1 MNKQQLVKAMADSS
15 DMTQTDA
22 HYALDV
28 ALEAISA
35 ALAAGDEVKLVGFG
49 SFKTTLQ
56 AARIARN
63 PKSGAEVHV
72 PAKNRVG
79 FVAGKGLKSAVNL

>member
-49 SFKTTLQ
+49 SFKTTL
-56 AARIARN
+56 
-63 PKSGAEVHV
+63 
-72 PAKNRVG
+72 
-79 FVAGKGLKSAVNL
+79 